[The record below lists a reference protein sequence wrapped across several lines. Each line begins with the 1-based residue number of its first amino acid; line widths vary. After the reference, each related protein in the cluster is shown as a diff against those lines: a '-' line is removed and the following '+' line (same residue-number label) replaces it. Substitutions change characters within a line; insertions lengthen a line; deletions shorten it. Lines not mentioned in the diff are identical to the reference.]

1 MIKKILTLFFV
12 LFISATALSAQ
23 NQETYLEMENGN
35 SLTIPGIYAKVETSK
50 GSMIFYLDYI
60 NTPLTVLNF
69 INLTENGFYNG
80 LTFYRDIENYAL
92 FSGDPVNNG
101 SSDAGYNF
109 PMEINSEIKHDK
121 AGILSMDGVSK
132 MTNSSRFFISKSPD
146 SVLDD
151 KYAAFGFLTEGRKV
165 LEKLKRKD
173 TIISI
178 EIIRTGSEALAF
190 KTDKNEF
197 NRLSQ
202 LLMSRELDTF
212 RAENPQ
218 VAAAIENLGEGVK
231 KTLTGIYYVITS
243 EGNGVKPVR
252 EDEVSVHYIGKMVD
266 GTVFDSSIARG
277 VPFEFT
283 VGTKS
288 VISGWDESVINMTV
302 GEKRTVIIPPALAY
316 GKVQAGPIPPNSWL
330 MFDVELL
337 GIK

>member
-1 MIKKILTLFFV
+1 
-12 LFISATALSAQ
+12 
-23 NQETYLEMENGN
+23 
-35 SLTIPGIYAKVETSK
+35 
-50 GSMIFYLDYI
+50 
-60 NTPLTVLNF
+60 
-69 INLTENGFYNG
+69 
-80 LTFYRDIENYAL
+80 
-92 FSGDPVNNG
+92 
-101 SSDAGYNF
+101 
-109 PMEINSEIKHDK
+109 
-121 AGILSMDGVSK
+121 